1 MRSPARP
8 PLRAA
13 LAAAVTAAVITS
25 PLLLPISAHAA
36 DQPEISEVAYAGGN
50 DTDFVE
56 IAADPGTDVSGWTVG
71 TVTRGGSPQ
80 SDAHVTTLS
89 DGTSVGDSGA
99 LAVEVPITNSVNSG
113 SAADGSYGSSA
124 FVVDASGELV
134 DFDQV
139 GGVVGGAGV
148 TATNSDSLPE
158 SVRGQEATPTG
169 ATAPGGQSIQ
179 LVDGSWAADAPT
191 PNALP
196 GDDGGETDPP
206 VEPGEVIPIAEIQG
220 TGGESDYVDQTVT
233 TEGVI
238 TAVWADGG
246 LNGYAIQTAG
256 TGSAAKTAGDA
267 SDGLFVYSPQTA
279 TEVSAGDSVQVTGA
293 VSEYYGQTQITVE
306 ASGLAPLDEAL
317 EAPTPIEG
325 EFPEGDDAREALESM
340 LILPTGDITV
350 SDNYGTNRYGEVGL
364 VNGTEPLFQ
373 ATDVVSPGD
382 EAIAYEEESAQ
393 RAYVL
398 DDGAS
403 ADYTGS
409 ASDVPVPYVSTD
421 EPLRVGGAATFEDP
435 VVVGYGFDM
444 WRLQPTEWLTGEN
457 ADDVQPA
464 TFEDT
469 REAAPQDVGG
479 DITVSSFNVLNYFTT
494 TGDQLNGCTFYEDRE
509 GDPTT
514 VRGGCDARGAWDA
527 DNLERQQSKIV
538 DAINGLDASVLSLEE
553 IEQSA
558 AFDKDRDESLSILVD
573 ALNADAGSDKWAFA
587 ESPEELPESED
598 VIRTGFIYQPTDVQP
613 VGDSTILTGSDAFS
627 NAREPLAQ
635 AFTTGEDDEPFVAI
649 VNHFKSKGSGS
660 GEGNVDNGDGQG
672 NSNADRV
679 RQAEALV
686 DFADEQKESA
696 GTDDVVLLGDL
707 NSYTEEDPM
716 QVLYSAGYANI
727 GKDFTDEQTYLFG
740 GRVGSLD
747 HVLASDGLVAD
758 VTGADIWNI
767 NSVESIGLEYSRY
780 NNNVTDLHAE
790 GPFRSSDHDP
800 LIMGLARGADTP
812 APDPTDDPTDEPTDD
827 PSDAPSED
835 PTGDPS
841 EEPSADPSGDP
852 TDEPTNDPSQ
862 DPSGD
867 PTQDPSDD
875 PSDDGRDD
883 DEGGDRDDDG
893 DEDDRG
899 HGGDGG
905 DDRDDRDRDNGDRD
919 RDNGDLPRTG
929 TGLTALAVGSVLVA
943 AGAIALFL
951 ARRRRA

>member
-1 MRSPARP
+1 MHSPARP

-13 LAAAVTAAVITS
+13 LAAAVTAAVVTS
-25 PLLLPISAHAA
+25 PLLLPISAQAA
-36 DQPEISEVAYAGGN
+36 DQPEISEIAYAGGN

-56 IAADPGTDVSGWTVG
+56 IAAEPGTDVSGWTVG

-80 SDAHVTTLS
+80 SGEHVTTLA
-89 DGTSVGDSGA
+89 DGATVGDSGA

-124 FVVDASGELV
+124 FVVDADGALM

-169 ATAPGGQSIQ
+169 ATSSRSESIQ
-179 LVDGSWAADAPT
+179 LVDGSWVADAPT

-220 TGGESDYVDQTVT
+220 TGAESDHVGQTVT
-233 TEGVI
+233 TEGVV

-256 TGSAAKTAGDA
+256 TGGAAKSAGDA

-279 TEVSAGDSVQVTGA
+279 AEVSAGDSVRVTGE
-293 VSEYYGQTQITVE
+293 VSEYYGQTQITV
-306 ASGLAPLDEAL
+306 ASNGLQPLDEAL
-317 EAPTPIEG
+317 EAPAPIEG
-325 EFPEGDDAREALESM
+325 EFPEGDEARESLESM

-382 EAIAYEEESAQ
+382 EAIAYEEENAQ

-398 DDGAS
+398 DDGGS
-403 ADYTGS
+403 VDYTGS

-421 EPLRVGGAATFEDP
+421 DPLRVGGAATFSDP

-469 REAAPQDVGG
+469 REAAPEDAGG

-509 GDPTT
+509 GNPTT

-573 ALNADAGSDKWAFA
+573 ALNEDAGSEKWAFA

-598 VIRTGFIYQPTDVQP
+598 VIRTAFIYQPSDVQP
-613 VGDSTILTGSDAFS
+613 VGGSTILTGSDAFS

-660 GEGNVDNGDGQG
+660 GEGNVDDGDGQG

-679 RQAEALV
+679 SQAEALV
-686 DFADEQKESA
+686 DFADQQKEAA
-696 GTDDVVLLGDL
+696 GTDDVVLLGDF

-716 QVLYSAGYANI
+716 QVLYSSGYANI

-747 HVLASDGLVAD
+747 HVLASDELVAD

-800 LIMGLARGADTP
+800 LIMGLARSDEAP
-812 APDPTDDPTDEPTDD
+812 APDPTDDPTGDPTDDPSGDPSEDPTDD
-827 PSDAPSED
+827 PSDD

-841 EEPSADPSGDP
+841 DDATPE
-852 TDEPTNDPSQ
+852 
-862 DPSGD
+862 
-867 PTQDPSDD
+867 PSDD

-883 DEGGDRDDDG
+883 DQDDG
-893 DEDDRG
+893 G
-899 HGGDGG
+899 
-905 DDRDDRDRDNGDRD
+905 DRDNGDEGDRGDDGDRD
-919 RDNGDLPRTG
+919 DNGDLPRTG
-929 TGLTALAVGSVLVA
+929 TGLTALVVGGVLVA
-943 AGAIALFL
+943 AGAIALL
-951 ARRRRA
+951 VARRRTV

>member
-1 MRSPARP
+1 MPTSTSPQ
-8 PLRAA
+8 LRAT
-13 LAAAVTAAVITS
+13 LAAAVTAAVVTS
-25 PLLLPISAHAA
+25 PMLLPISAQAA
-36 DQPEISEVAYAGGN
+36 DQPEISEIAYAGGD
-50 DTDFVE
+50 DTDFIE

-71 TVTRGGSPQ
+71 SVTRGGSPH
-80 SDAHVTTLS
+80 SEAHVTTLA
-89 DGTSVGDSGA
+89 DGIAVGDSGA

-113 SAADGSYGSSA
+113 AAADGSYGSSA
-124 FVVDASGELV
+124 FVVDADGALV

-148 TATNSDSLPE
+148 TATNSSNLPE

-169 ATAPGGQSIQ
+169 ATAPRGESIQ
-179 LVDGSWAADAPT
+179 LIDGSWTAGAPT
-191 PNALP
+191 PDALP

-206 VEPGEVIPIAEIQG
+206 QEPGESLPIADIQG
-220 TGGESDYVDQTVT
+220 TGPESDYTGQTVT
-233 TEGVI
+233 TDGVV

-246 LNGYAIQTAG
+246 LNGYTIQTAG
-256 TGSAAKTAGDA
+256 TGGAAKEAGDA

-279 TEVSAGDSVQVTGA
+279 AEVAVGDSVQVTGA
-293 VSEYYGQTQITVE
+293 VSEYYGQTQITVTS
-306 ASGLAPLDEAL
+306 SGLQQLDEAL

-325 EFPEGDDAREALESM
+325 EFPEGDDARESLESM

-350 SDNYGTNRYGEVGL
+350 SDTYGTNRYGEVGL

-373 ATDVVSPGD
+373 ATDVVSPGA

-403 ADYTGS
+403 VDYTGS

-421 EPLRVGGAATFEDP
+421 DPLRVGGAATFSDP

-573 ALNADAGSDKWAFA
+573 ALNEDAGSDKWAFA

-598 VIRTGFIYQPTDVQP
+598 VIRTAFIYQPTDVQP
-613 VGDSTILTGSDAFS
+613 VGGSTILTGSDAFS

-635 AFTTGEDDEPFVAI
+635 AFTTGDDDEPFVAI

-679 RQAEALV
+679 DQAEALV
-686 DFADEQKESA
+686 DFADAQKAAA

-747 HVLASDGLVAD
+747 HVLASDGLVED

-812 APDPTDDPTDEPTDD
+812 APDPTDDPTDEPTDT
-827 PSDAPSED
+827 PSED

-841 EEPSADPSGDP
+841 EEPSADPSDDP
-852 TDEPTNDPSQ
+852 SDEPTNDPSQ

-883 DEGGDRDDDG
+883 DEGGDRGDSG
-893 DEDDRG
+893 DEGDRG

-905 DDRDDRDRDNGDRD
+905 DDSEGDSGDRD
-919 RDNGDLPRTG
+919 RGNGDLPRTG
-929 TGLTALAVGSVLVA
+929 TGLTALAVGGVLVA
-943 AGAIALFL
+943 AGAIALL
-951 ARRRRA
+951 IARRRRV

>member
-1 MRSPARP
+1 MRSSARP

-13 LAAAVTAAVITS
+13 LAAAVTAAVVTS
-25 PLLLPISAHAA
+25 PLLLPISAQAA
-36 DQPEISEVAYAGGN
+36 DQPEISEIAYAGGN

-56 IAADPGTDVSGWTVG
+56 ITADPGTDVSGWTVG

-124 FVVDASGELV
+124 FVVDASGALV

-148 TATNSDSLPE
+148 TATNSDSLPD

-179 LVDGSWAADAPT
+179 LVDGSWVADAPT

-246 LNGYAIQTAG
+246 LNGYTIQTAG
-256 TGSAAKTAGDA
+256 TGGAAKSAGDA

-279 TEVSAGDSVQVTGA
+279 AEVAAGDSVQVTGE
-293 VSEYYGQTQITVE
+293 VSEYYGQTQITVT
-306 ASGLAPLDEAL
+306 SNGLQPLDEAL

-325 EFPEGDDAREALESM
+325 EFPEGDDARESLESM

-421 EPLRVGGAATFEDP
+421 DPLRVGGAATFADP
-435 VVVGYGFDM
+435 VVVAYGFDM

-457 ADDVQPA
+457 ADDVQAA

-494 TGDQLNGCTFYEDRE
+494 TGDQLNGCSSYEDRE
-509 GDPTT
+509 GNPTT
-514 VRGGCDARGAWDA
+514 VSGGCDARGAWDA

-573 ALNADAGSDKWAFA
+573 ALNEDAGSEKWAFA
-587 ESPEELPESED
+587 ESPDELPESED
-598 VIRTGFIYQPTDVQP
+598 VIRTAFIYQPTDVQP

-679 RQAEALV
+679 SQAEALV

-727 GKDFTDEQTYLFG
+727 GKDFTDEQTYLYG

-747 HVLASDGLVAD
+747 HVLASDGLVED

-827 PSDAPSED
+827 PSDQ
-835 PTGDPS
+835 
-841 EEPSADPSGDP
+841 P
-852 TDEPTNDPSQ
+852 TDQPSDDPSQ

-867 PTQDPSDD
+867 PSTDPTQNPSDD

-883 DEGGDRDDDG
+883 DGGDRDDDG
-893 DEDDRG
+893 RDDG
-899 HGGDGG
+899 SGDGGGDG
-905 DDRDDRDRDNGDRD
+905 DERDRDRG
-919 RDNGDLPRTG
+919 DNGDLPRTG

-943 AGAIALFL
+943 AGAIALLL

>member
-1 MRSPARP
+1 MHSPARP

-13 LAAAVTAAVITS
+13 LAAAVTAAVVTS
-25 PLLLPISAHAA
+25 PLLLPISAQAA
-36 DQPEISEVAYAGGN
+36 DQPEISEIAYAGGN

-56 IAADPGTDVSGWTVG
+56 IAAEPGTDVSGWTVG

-80 SDAHVTTLS
+80 SGEHVTTLA
-89 DGTSVGDSGA
+89 DGATVGDSGA

-124 FVVDASGELV
+124 FVVDADGALM

-169 ATAPGGQSIQ
+169 ATSSRSESIQ
-179 LVDGSWAADAPT
+179 LVDGSWVADAPT

-220 TGGESDYVDQTVT
+220 TGAESDHVGQTVT
-233 TEGVI
+233 TEGVV

-256 TGSAAKTAGDA
+256 TGGAAKSAGDA

-279 TEVSAGDSVQVTGA
+279 AEVSAGDSVRVTGE
-293 VSEYYGQTQITVE
+293 VSEYYGQTQITV
-306 ASGLAPLDEAL
+306 ASNGLQPLEEAL
-317 EAPTPIEG
+317 DAPTPIEG
-325 EFPEGDDAREALESM
+325 AFPEGDDAREALESM

-364 VNGTEPLFQ
+364 VNGTDPLFQ

-382 EAIAYEEESAQ
+382 EAIEYEAESAQ

-409 ASDVPVPYVSTD
+409 ASDVPVPYLSND

-444 WRLQPTEWLTGEN
+444 WRLQPTQWLTGEN
-457 ADDVQPA
+457 ADEVQPA

-509 GDPTT
+509 GNPTT

-573 ALNADAGSDKWAFA
+573 ALNEDAGSEKWAFA

-598 VIRTGFIYQPTDVQP
+598 VIRTAFIYQPSDVQP
-613 VGDSTILTGSDAFS
+613 VGGSTILTGSDAFS

-660 GEGNVDNGDGQG
+660 GEGNVDDGDGQG

-679 RQAEALV
+679 SQAEALV
-686 DFADEQKESA
+686 DFADQQKEAA
-696 GTDDVVLLGDL
+696 GTDDVVLLGDF

-747 HVLASDGLVAD
+747 HVLASDELVAD

-800 LIMGLARGADTP
+800 LIMGLARSEDAP
-812 APDPTDDPTDEPTDD
+812 APDPTDDPSGD
-827 PSDAPSED
+827 PSED
-835 PTGDPS
+835 PTD
-841 EEPSADPSGDP
+841 
-852 TDEPTNDPSQ
+852 DPSQ

-867 PTQDPSDD
+867 PSDDATPEPSDD

-883 DEGGDRDDDG
+883 DQDDG
-893 DEDDRG
+893 G
-899 HGGDGG
+899 
-905 DDRDDRDRDNGDRD
+905 DRDNGDEGDRGDDGDRD
-919 RDNGDLPRTG
+919 DNGDLPRTG
-929 TGLTALAVGSVLVA
+929 TSLTALVVGGVLVA
-943 AGAIALFL
+943 AGAIALL
-951 ARRRRA
+951 VARRRTV

>member
-13 LAAAVTAAVITS
+13 LAAAVTAAVATS
-25 PLLLPISAHAA
+25 PLLLPLSAQAA
-36 DQPEISEVAYAGGN
+36 DAPEISEIAYAGGD

-56 IAADPGTDVSGWTVG
+56 IAAEPGTDVSGWTVG

-80 SDAHVTTLS
+80 SDAHVTTLA

-124 FVVDASGELV
+124 FVVDADGALV

-148 TATNSDSLPE
+148 TATNSDTLPE
-158 SVRGQEATPTG
+158 SVRGQEAVPTG
-169 ATAPGGQSIQ
+169 ATAPRGQSIQ
-179 LVDGSWAADAPT
+179 LVDGSWVADSPT

-196 GDDGGETDPP
+196 GEDGGATEPP
-206 VEPGEVIPIAEIQG
+206 VEPGEVVPIAEIQG
-220 TGGESDYVDQTVT
+220 TGAESDYAGQTVT
-233 TEGVI
+233 TEGVV

-246 LNGYAIQTAG
+246 LSGYTIQTAG
-256 TGSAAKTAGDA
+256 SGGAAKAAGDA
-267 SDGLFVYSPQTA
+267 SDGLFVYSSQTA
-279 TEVSAGDSVQVTGA
+279 AEVAAGDSVRVTGE
-293 VSEYYGQTQITVE
+293 VSEYYGQTQITV
-306 ASGLAPLDEAL
+306 ASNGLQPLDEELA
-317 EAPTPIEG
+317 APTPIEG
-325 EFPEGDDAREALESM
+325 EFPEGDEAREPLESM

-350 SDNYGTNRYGEVGL
+350 SDNYGTNRYGEIGL
-364 VNGTEPLFQ
+364 VNGTEPLLQ

-382 EAIAYEEESAQ
+382 EAIEYEAENAQ

-403 ADYTGS
+403 ADYTGG
-409 ASDVPVPYVSTD
+409 ASDVPVPYVSTE

-457 ADDVQPA
+457 ADNVQPA

-509 GDPTT
+509 GIPTT

-558 AFDKDRDESLSILVD
+558 AFGKDRDESLSILVD
-573 ALNADAGSDKWAFA
+573 ALNEDAGSEKWAFT

-598 VIRTGFIYQPTDVQP
+598 VIRTAFIYQPADVQP
-613 VGDSTILTGSDAFS
+613 VGASSILTGSEAYG

-635 AFTTGEDDEPFVAI
+635 AFTTGEDDDPFVAI

-660 GEGNVDNGDGQG
+660 GDGNVDNGDGQG
-672 NSNADRV
+672 NSNADRIS
-679 RQAEALV
+679 QAEALV

-696 GTDDVVLLGDL
+696 GTDDVVLLGDF

-747 HVLASDGLVAD
+747 HVLASDELVAD

-800 LIMGLARGADTP
+800 LIMGLDRGEDAP
-812 APDPTDDPTDEPTDD
+812 APDPTDDPTDDPTGEPTDQ
-827 PSDAPSED
+827 
-835 PTGDPS
+835 PT
-841 EEPSADPSGDP
+841 EEPSDDPSQEPSGDP
-852 TDEPTNDPSQ
+852 STDPSQ
-862 DPSGD
+862 N
-867 PTQDPSDD
+867 PSDD

-883 DEGGDRDDDG
+883 DGGEGDRDDDG
-893 DEDDRG
+893 RDDG
-899 HGGDGG
+899 SGDGGGGG
-905 DDRDDRDRDNGDRD
+905 DDRDRDRG
-919 RDNGDLPRTG
+919 DNGDLPRTG

-943 AGAIALFL
+943 AGVIALLL